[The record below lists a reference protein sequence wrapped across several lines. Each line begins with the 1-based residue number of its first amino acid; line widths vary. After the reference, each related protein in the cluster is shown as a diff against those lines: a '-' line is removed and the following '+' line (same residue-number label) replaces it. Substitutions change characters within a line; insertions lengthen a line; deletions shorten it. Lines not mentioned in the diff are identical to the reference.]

1 MRAPLLRH
9 VLVGAVLGVVVLHP
23 VTEAIYWFEFH
34 PNVPAETGTLWHSL
48 AQRLLLAFTPHML
61 SMTGLFALVGAAV
74 GLGFGWYYRKLVR
87 RRSAAARIQEDF
99 ERDLASTIAARE
111 GERAEFKTSA
121 RWDAQLGKMNRALE
135 EAVVRTLAGFLNH
148 EGGSLFVGV
157 ADSGEIVGIE
167 PDYRTLKRPDRD
179 GFEQFVM
186 GLVKHALGGDVCAHV
201 HVRFRSTNGVDVCQ
215 IAVEPSDRPV
225 YCQDGPVARYFLR
238 MGNSTRELDVREAM
252 RHIGERWPVRR
263 RRDRTVAAERSE

>member
-9 VLVGAVLGVVVLHP
+9 VLVGAVLGVIVLHP
-23 VTEAIYWFEFH
+23 VTEAIYWFQVH
-34 PNVPAETGTLWHSL
+34 PAVPAEAGTLWHSL
-48 AQRLLLAFTPHML
+48 GRRLLLVFTPRML
-61 SMTGLFALVGAAV
+61 PMTGLFALVGTGV

-87 RRSAAARIQEDF
+87 QRSAAARLEEDL

-111 GERAEFKTSA
+111 GERVEFKASA
-121 RWDAQLGKMNRALE
+121 RWDTQFGKTNKALE
-135 EAVVRTLAGFLNH
+135 EAVVCTLAGFLNH
-148 EGGSLFVGV
+148 EGGSVFVGV

-186 GLVKHALGGDVCAHV
+186 GLVKHALGGDVCARV
-201 HVRFRSTNGVDVCQ
+201 HVRFRSADGKEVCQ
-215 IAVEPSDRPV
+215 IAVEPAERPV
-225 YCQDGPVARYFLR
+225 YCQNGAVARYFLR

-252 RHIGERWPVRR
+252 RHIAQRWPVRR
-263 RRDRTVAAERSE
+263 RRDRTFRRRAL

>member
-9 VLVGAVLGVVVLHP
+9 VLVGAVLGVIVLHP
-23 VTEAIYWFEFH
+23 VTEAIYWFQVH
-34 PNVPAETGTLWHSL
+34 PDVPAEAGTLWHSL
-48 AQRLLLAFTPHML
+48 GQRLLLVFTPRMVP
-61 SMTGLFALVGAAV
+61 MTGLFALVGAGV

-87 RRSAAARIQEDF
+87 QRSAAARLEEDL

-111 GERAEFKTSA
+111 GERVEFKASA
-121 RWDAQLGKMNRALE
+121 RWDAQLGRTNKALE
-135 EAVVRTLAGFLNH
+135 EAVVRTIAGFLNN

-157 ADSGEIVGIE
+157 ADSGEIVGAE

-186 GLVKHALGGDVCAHV
+186 GLVKHALGGDVCARV
-201 HVRFRSTNGVDVCQ
+201 HVRFRSANGKDVCQ
-215 IAVEPSDRPV
+215 IAVEPSEQPV
-225 YCQDGPVARYFLR
+225 YCQDGAVARYFLR
-238 MGNSTRELDVREAM
+238 MGNSTRELDVREAV

-263 RRDRTVAAERSE
+263 RRNRAVAAEPPE